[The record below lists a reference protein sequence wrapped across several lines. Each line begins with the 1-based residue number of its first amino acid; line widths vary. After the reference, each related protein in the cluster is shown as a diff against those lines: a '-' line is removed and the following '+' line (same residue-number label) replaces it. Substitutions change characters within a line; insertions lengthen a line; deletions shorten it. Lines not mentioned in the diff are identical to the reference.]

1 MRVDRRV
8 PKKNGLE
15 DKQDFSSNAP
25 NGASREPA
33 TASGGVGCLV
43 AISAFVDV
51 PGLGAFRLAASSF
64 TPIEPLLFH
73 LSQIAVPHGVLVA
86 IGAGDRCRLA

>member
-1 MRVDRRV
+1 M
-8 PKKNGLE
+8 
-15 DKQDFSSNAP
+15 
-25 NGASREPA
+25 
-33 TASGGVGCLV
+33 